1 MGGKETPFAE
11 TEEKLPSKKGRF
23 LEFRKRLPGN
33 EERFVENEETLAPG
47 EEIFPGKEEMSPF
60 REEVLEF
67 WGHCGVCFWSR
78 LDRPGLSCCI
88 YWLGL
93 HFLLKF
99 DDFQVNN
106 YLSLKTFGIGNQL
119 FVFTVNHQ
127 AHFFGQ

>member
-11 TEEKLPSKKGRF
+11 TEEKLPSKKGRV

-67 WGHCGVCFWSR
+67 CE
-78 LDRPGLSCCI
+78 
-88 YWLGL
+88 LG
-93 HFLLKF
+93 
-99 DDFQVNN
+99 
-106 YLSLKTFGIGNQL
+106 TG
-119 FVFTVNHQ
+119 
-127 AHFFGQ
+127 